1 MRKALVVGID
11 YYKKVSH
18 LNGCVNDANSI
29 REVLERNGDGT
40 KNFDVLCLTATSPT
54 DVVSKRTLK
63 DSITALFKDNNDEIA
78 LLYFSGHGYLDETG
92 GYLVTSDAES
102 GDDGLAMSDIL
113 TIANKSP
120 SNNKIII
127 LDCCHSGQAGNSID
141 LGNVATLTEGTTIL
155 TASGPEQYSIEEDN
169 NGVFTT
175 LFVDAMNGA
184 AANLVGDI
192 TPGSVYAHI
201 DQSLGP
207 WDQRPVFKTNIK
219 RFISLRKVEPPITI
233 QELKQIVVLFPIS
246 GEEYALDPEYEPDSQ
261 NPVQEKMD
269 KFAILQ
275 KFNRVYLVVPVGE
288 MHMYYAAMN
297 SKSCK
302 LTDLGKHYWRLVNKG
317 RI

>member
-11 YYKKVSH
+11 YYEKINCLK
-18 LNGCVNDANSI
+18 GCVNDAISI
-29 REVLERNGDGT
+29 KNVLERNGDGT
-40 KNFDVLCLTATSPT
+40 KNCEIKCLTATSST
-54 DVVSKRTLK
+54 DVVTKRILK
-63 DSITALFKDNNDEIA
+63 DHVIELFKDNNEQIA
-78 LLYFSGHGYLDETG
+78 LFYFSGHGYLDKTG
-92 GYLVTSDAES
+92 GYLVTSDIED
-102 GDDGLAMSDIL
+102 GDDGLAMSEIL
-113 TIANKSP
+113 TIASQSP

-155 TASGPEQYSIEEDN
+155 TASGPHQYSIEEDGS
-169 NGVFTT
+169 GVFST

-219 RFISLRKVEPPITI
+219 RFISLRKVEPRVPI
-233 QELKQIVVLFPIS
+233 QELKQIVELFPFS
-246 GEEYALDPEYEPDSQ
+246 DREFALDPEYEPESK
-261 NPVQEKMD
+261 NPVMEKTK

-275 KFNRVYLVVPVGE
+275 KYNRVNLVIPVSAE
-288 MHMYYAAMN
+288 HMYFAAMN
-297 SKSCK
+297 SKSCR
-302 LTDLGKHYWRLVNKG
+302 LTDLGKHYWRLVKKG